1 MKKSHS
7 TLYYKHLIAKS
18 QAESPNE
25 TNQPLIIRDPDCLP
39 KDKAESWR
47 GRRRKLAYSTVGTPD
62 YIAPEVRQHLGG
74 FTSSC
79 HDVNPQVFHRNGYGP
94 LCDWWSLGVVLYE
107 MLYGYPPFASEDPM
121 TTYGNIVA
129 WETNLEF
136 PPEIPISHQAESS
149 IRRWIYLQY
158 NFPLI
163 RQFLTSEVTSNWL
176 MPLQFT
182 DVRGS
187 ESVQPGG
194 DEKVGLDEKYGLG

>member
-1 MKKSHS
+1 MF
-7 TLYYKHLIAKS
+7 
-18 QAESPNE
+18 N
-25 TNQPLIIRDPDCLP
+25 
-39 KDKAESWR
+39 
-47 GRRRKLAYSTVGTPD
+47 
-62 YIAPEVRQHLGG
+62 
-74 FTSSC
+74 
-79 HDVNPQVFHRNGYGP
+79 RNGYGP

-149 IRRWIYLQY
+149 IRRCQEWIYLQH
-158 NFPLI
+158 NFLLI
-163 RQFLTSEVTSNWL
+163 RQFLTSEVTSNWPI
-176 MPLQFT
+176 PLQFT